1 MERILTKIEIKK
13 ILEERNSVQKVQFK
27 KKMITVLIIFIN
39 RFSDNEPQSMKN
51 KLRIFFR
58 IS

>member
-27 KKMITVLIIFIN
+27 KKNDHSANNFH
-39 RFSDNEPQSMKN
+39 Q
-51 KLRIFFR
+51 
-58 IS
+58 